1 MPVKCEPPD
10 DGRDVV
16 ARWSEAMKFT
26 PDLDDRAAMLQL
38 LGSATR
44 LRMFFVLEQLGQ
56 VCVCDLAEILGVS
69 QSAISQHLAKF
80 RAYRLVTSRRD
91 GQTLFYSLAKTP
103 EVELLRRAGL
113 RGIELPPIE

>member
-1 MPVKCEPPD
+1 MPVTCEPPD
-10 DGRDVV
+10 EGREMV

-38 LGSATR
+38 LGNATR
-44 LRMFFVLEQLGQ
+44 IRMFFVLAQVGQ

-80 RAYRLVTSRRD
+80 RAYRLVTARRE
-91 GQTLFYSLAKTP
+91 GQTLFYSLANTP
-103 EVELLRRAGL
+103 EVTLLREAGL
-113 RGIELPPIE
+113 QGIEPPVLD